1 MINLLIFILF
11 FYILLVSTIGYGILF
26 KNLCFGKI
34 NDFEK
39 ENSIFIGF
47 YGLFFLTLIST
58 FSNLFFPHNFLHN
71 SILHLIGLLSF
82 IFLRENE
89 KKYI

>member
-11 FYILLVSTIGYGILF
+11 FYILLVSTIDMEFYLKIYVLE
-26 KNLCFGKI
+26 KI
-34 NDFEK
+34 NDFDK

-58 FSNLFFPHNFLHN
+58 FSNLFFLHNFLHN

-82 IFLRENE
+82 IFLRE
-89 KKYI
+89 K